1 MKEVIKKYL
10 WLWEFIGVALIIG
23 VGLLIFFM
31 HQILFIIVGLIFT
44 ILGFLR
50 IITLIKTTQDNL
62 LKWFYASE
70 IIINIA
76 AGITLVVLGFKNDI
90 DSFQTLFGYLI
101 GALLYIRSL
110 IYFFAA
116 IIRKEGTDW
125 PKFSY
130 IFITLGTIIGGVFQ

>member
-50 IITLIKTTQDNL
+50 IIT
-62 LKWFYASE
+62 
-70 IIINIA
+70 
-76 AGITLVVLGFKNDI
+76 
-90 DSFQTLFGYLI
+90 
-101 GALLYIRSL
+101 
-110 IYFFAA
+110 
-116 IIRKEGTDW
+116 
-125 PKFSY
+125 
-130 IFITLGTIIGGVFQ
+130 